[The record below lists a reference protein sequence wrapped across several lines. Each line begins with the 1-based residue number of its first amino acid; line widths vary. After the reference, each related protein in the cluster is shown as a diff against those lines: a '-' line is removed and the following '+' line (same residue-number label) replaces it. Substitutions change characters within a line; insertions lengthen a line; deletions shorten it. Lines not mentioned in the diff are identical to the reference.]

1 MDIKDKL
8 KNLHSINMLIESLE
22 RLLECDREEFK
33 NFPRLLEEL
42 GHNEV
47 LQQIAE
53 LKQDQKNTMAL
64 INSLDN
70 ELQRKVLIERY
81 YNGYNWDKVADNLGY
96 SRVYLYKVHK
106 KPLNSYPL
114 WFKRVSLAIKVSSC
128 YNVVN
133 NKENV

>member
-1 MDIKDKL
+1 MNIKDKL
-8 KNLHSINMLIESLE
+8 KNLRATILLIKSLE
-22 RLLECDREEFK
+22 NMIKRDRETFK

-106 KPLNSYPL
+106 KALEQLSPMVYAC
-114 WFKRVSLAIKVSSC
+114 FFG
-128 YNVVN
+128 
-133 NKENV
+133 NKN

>member
-1 MDIKDKL
+1 MNIKDKL
-8 KNLHSINMLIESLE
+8 KNLRATILLIKSLE
-22 RLLECDREEFK
+22 NMIKRDRETFK
-33 NFPRLLEEL
+33 NFPKLLEEL

-96 SRVYLYKVHK
+96 SRVHLYKVHK
-106 KPLNSYPL
+106 KTLEQLPPM
-114 WFKRVSLAIKVSSC
+114 V
-128 YNVVN
+128 
-133 NKENV
+133 

>member
-1 MDIKDKL
+1 MNIKDKL
-8 KNLHSINMLIESLE
+8 KNLRATILLIKSLE
-22 RLLECDREEFK
+22 NMIKRDRETFK

-81 YNGYNWDKVADNLGY
+81 YNGYNWDKVADTLGY
-96 SRVYLYKVHK
+96 SSVNLYKVHK
-106 KPLNSYPL
+106 KTLEQLPPM
-114 WFKRVSLAIKVSSC
+114 V
-128 YNVVN
+128 
-133 NKENV
+133 

>member
-1 MDIKDKL
+1 MNIKDKL
-8 KNLHSINMLIESLE
+8 KNLRATILLIKSLE
-22 RLLECDREEFK
+22 NMIKRDRETFK

-96 SRVYLYKVHK
+96 FYTKYIK

>member
-96 SRVYLYKVHK
+96 SRVHLYKVHK
-106 KPLNSYPL
+106 KTLEQLPPM
-114 WFKRVSLAIKVSSC
+114 V
-128 YNVVN
+128 
-133 NKENV
+133 

>member
-1 MDIKDKL
+1 MNIKDKL
-8 KNLHSINMLIESLE
+8 KNLRATILLIKSLE
-22 RLLECDREEFK
+22 NMIKRDRETFK

-42 GHNEV
+42 GHNVV
-47 LQQIAE
+47 LQQIAD

-106 KPLNSYPL
+106 KALEQLPPM
-114 WFKRVSLAIKVSSC
+114 V
-128 YNVVN
+128 
-133 NKENV
+133 